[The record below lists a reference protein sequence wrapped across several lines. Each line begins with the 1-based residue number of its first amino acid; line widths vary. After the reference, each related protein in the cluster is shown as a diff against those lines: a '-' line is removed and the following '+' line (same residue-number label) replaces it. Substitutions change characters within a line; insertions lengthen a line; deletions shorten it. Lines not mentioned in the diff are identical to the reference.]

1 MHPGSALAYH
11 RAMVTR
17 TVLIGVLLIACG
29 ASGGTKAAAPVEP
42 RPPPP
47 PAVAPVEPPP
57 EPAGLQQVSSNAPQ
71 DKPVHTSSRAETEAL
86 ERAIAPYSEQDRKL
100 YPDAKRR
107 FLAGLPP
114 GYGFEV
120 VTKLHSPGRE
130 ETVFVQVERIVGD
143 QITGRI
149 VSHIL
154 SVRGY
159 KEGDTYTLSERDLI
173 DWVITRP
180 DGSEEGNLVGK
191 FLDTWQGPPR
201 P

>member
-1 MHPGSALAYH
+1 MQPGSPPAYH

-17 TVLIGVLLIACG
+17 AVLIGVLLIACG
-29 ASGGTKAAAPVEP
+29 GSQGTKEAAPVEP
-42 RPPPP
+42 HRSPP
-47 PAVAPVEPPP
+47 PAAAPVQPPP
-57 EPAGLQQVSSNAPQ
+57 GSAGLQRVGSNAPQ
-71 DKPVHTSSRAETEAL
+71 DRPVHTSDRAEIEAL
-86 ERAIAPYSEQDRKL
+86 ERAIAPYSERARKS

-114 GYGFEV
+114 GHRFAV
-120 VTKLHSPGRE
+120 VTTLHSPGQE
-130 ETVFVQVERIVGD
+130 ETVFVEVERIVGD

-149 VSHIL
+149 VSNIL

-159 KEGDTYTLSERDLI
+159 KEGDPYTLSERDLI

-191 FLDTWQGPPR
+191 FLDTWPGPPR